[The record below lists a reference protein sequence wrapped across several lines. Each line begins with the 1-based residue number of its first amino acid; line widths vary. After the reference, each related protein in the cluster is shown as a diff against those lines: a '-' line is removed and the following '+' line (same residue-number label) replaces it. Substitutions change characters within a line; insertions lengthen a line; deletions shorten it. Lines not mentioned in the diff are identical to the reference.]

1 MGEIRMSGQ
10 SMATTADVR
19 EGSDRRWLILSVLV
33 LAQFMVVLDVA
44 IVNVALPTI
53 KNDLHFSEDGLQWVV
68 TSYAILFGGVLLLGG
83 RMADLLGRRRVFMAG
98 LAIFTI
104 FSLLDG
110 LAWSSASLIAFRGL
124 QGLGAALLA
133 PAALSILTTTFSEGR
148 DRNVALGIWGAAS
161 GSGGAAGVLLGGALT
176 SALSWSWIFFINVP
190 VGVLVLAIS
199 PLLLKESRADLGHR
213 HFDTAGAASI
223 TGGLMLL
230 VYALTRASQHGWVT
244 AETIGL
250 LAASAALV
258 VAFVVIEIRSPA
270 PLLPLRIFRLRTLT
284 ASNINALL
292 MGAAI
297 FSQFFLLTLY
307 MQQVLHYSAL
317 KTGVA
322 YIALTLAII
331 GFSAVSQAL
340 VTRVGIRLVL
350 AVGMALSAVGL
361 ILYAQLPVHGTYFS
375 DLFPAFILSGIGLA
389 FAFVPMSI
397 GALTGVRH
405 DDAGVAS
412 GLLNTN
418 QQIGGAIGVA
428 IATTIATTYTS
439 HCVSGHPGVGPLD
452 GAALTHGFQIAFYV
466 LAALAAIA
474 ALVSAIMIE
483 PGAAATTSSEESA
496 DALTPALEE
505 AA

>member
-1 MGEIRMSGQ
+1 M
-10 SMATTADVR
+10 
-19 EGSDRRWLILSVLV
+19 
-33 LAQFMVVLDVA
+33 
-44 IVNVALPTI
+44 
-53 KNDLHFSEDGLQWVV
+53 
-68 TSYAILFGGVLLLGG
+68 
-83 RMADLLGRRRVFMAG
+83 
-98 LAIFTI
+98 
-104 FSLLDG
+104 
-110 LAWSSASLIAFRGL
+110 
-124 QGLGAALLA
+124 
-133 PAALSILTTTFSEGR
+133 
-148 DRNVALGIWGAAS
+148 
-161 GSGGAAGVLLGGALT
+161 
-176 SALSWSWIFFINVP
+176 
-190 VGVLVLAIS
+190 
-199 PLLLKESRADLGHR
+199 
-213 HFDTAGAASI
+213 
-223 TGGLMLL
+223 
-230 VYALTRASQHGWVT
+230 
-244 AETIGL
+244 
-250 LAASAALV
+250 
-258 VAFVVIEIRSPA
+258 RSPA

-350 AVGMALSAVGL
+350 PVGMALSAAGL

-375 DLFPAFILSGIGLA
+375 NLFPAFILSGIGLA

-397 GALTGVRH
+397 GALTGVQPE
-405 DDAGVAS
+405 DAGVAS

-428 IATTIATTYTS
+428 VATTIATTYTS
-439 HCVSGHPGVGPLD
+439 HYLQGHPGVGPLD

-474 ALVSAIMIE
+474 AVISAIMIE
-483 PGAAATTSSEESA
+483 PGAAATTSADESA
-496 DALTPALEE
+496 ADLTPALEE